1 MSYGLLL
8 LRVVI
13 GVIFAAHGAQ
23 KLFGWW
29 SGPGWA
35 GTRGWIGSMGFR
47 PVWLFAM
54 LVSLQE
60 FGGGL
65 LLAFGFL
72 TPLGALAVTAS
83 MVVAVALVHWQNG
96 FFAGNG
102 GYEFN
107 LSLVAAAV
115 ALAATGPGRFSID
128 RALHWDDNLSGPWWG
143 LGVVV
148 VALVGGLLAIASR
161 KEVVAAGTS
170 SPGQG

>member
-1 MSYGLLL
+1 MAYGLLL

-13 GVIFAAHGAQ
+13 GGIFAAHGAQ

-29 SGPGWA
+29 GGPGVA

-47 PVWLFAM
+47 PAWLFAA

-65 LLAFGFL
+65 LLAFGFV
-72 TPLGALAVTAS
+72 TPLGALAVTAA
-83 MVVAVALVHWQNG
+83 MVVAVSLVHWSKGLWN
-96 FFAGNG
+96 GNG

-107 LSLVAAAV
+107 LSLMAAAV

-128 RALHWDDNLSGPWWG
+128 RALHWDDNLSGVWWG
-143 LGVVV
+143 VGVVA
-148 VALVGGLLAIASR
+148 VAFVGGMLAVASR
-161 KEVVAAGTS
+161 KKQVSDT
-170 SPGQG
+170 

>member
-8 LRVVI
+8 LRIVI
-13 GVIFAAHGAQ
+13 GGIFAAHGAQ

-29 SGPGWA
+29 DGPGPA

-47 PVWLFAM
+47 PAWLFAA

-72 TPLGALAVTAS
+72 TPLGALAVTAA
-83 MVVAVALVHWQNG
+83 MVVAVAMVHWKNG
-96 FFAGNG
+96 FWAGNG
-102 GYEFN
+102 GFEFN
-107 LSLVAAAV
+107 LALVAGAV

-128 RALHWDDNLSGPWWG
+128 RALHWDDNLSGVRFG
-143 LGVVV
+143 IGVVV
-148 VALVGGLLAIASR
+148 VAVVGGLAAVASR
-161 KEVVAAGTS
+161 KKETAPGTA
-170 SPGQG
+170 

>member
-8 LRVVI
+8 LRVVV
-13 GVIFAAHGAQ
+13 GAIFAAHGAQ

-29 SGPGWA
+29 GGPGRA

-47 PVWLFAM
+47 PDWLFAL

-65 LLAFGFL
+65 LLAVGFL
-72 TPLGALAVTAS
+72 TPLGSLAVVAA
-83 MVVAVALVHWQNG
+83 MVVAVALVHWQKG

-102 GYEFN
+102 GYEYN

-115 ALAATGPGRFSID
+115 ALAATGPGRFSVD
-128 RALHWDDNLSGPWWG
+128 RALHWDDNLTGVRWAI
-143 LGVVV
+143 GVVV
-148 VALVGGLLAIASR
+148 IAVVGGLLAMASR
-161 KEVVAAGTS
+161 KKEAVPGT
-170 SPGQG
+170 